1 MSLGKSKILR
11 SHAFLLRFSNGRA
24 SSAAAAIAGRP
35 GCEHGAR
42 TLDTAF
48 QEVTGDSPMQ
58 FIKRRRLNAARHALS
73 KGETESVKSV
83 ALDHGFW
90 HLGRFAHEY
99 QNLFGERPSETLSRA
114 D

>member
-1 MSLGKSKILR
+1 MKEMGGEPIEIWKI
-11 SHAFLLRFSNGRA
+11 
-24 SSAAAAIAGRP
+24 
-35 GCEHGAR
+35 GAR
-42 TLDTAF
+42 TLNTAF
-48 QEVTGDSPMQ
+48 QEVTGESPMQ

-73 KGETESVKSV
+73 TGKAESVKST

-99 QNLFGERPSETLSRA
+99 RNLFGEGPSETLLRA